1 MHFGQLKRRE
11 FVTFTGTAAAW
22 AFAARAQQAPPVIG
36 VLHPQSPDGYDSRL
50 RAFRQ
55 SLKDSGYVEGEN
67 VAIEYRWAEN
77 QMDRLPTLAAE
88 LVRRK
93 VAVIVAIS
101 PAAALAAKAATTTIP
116 IVFAVAGDP
125 VQFGL
130 VVSLA
135 QPGSNATGINFFL
148 SELHAK
154 RLELLRDLVP
164 AAARVAVL
172 VNPSNAV
179 DAVPNLREVEAAA
192 QAMGLQIRILNAVG
206 NHEINVAFTTFA
218 RERPDALFVVSDPLF
233 ISRRVQL
240 THLASRHA
248 IPAIYST
255 RDFPEAGGL
264 MSYGTNVTD
273 AWREAGAYAARI
285 LKGAKPADLPVL
297 QSTKFEL
304 VINAETARL
313 LGLTVPPTL
322 LAIADEVIE

>member
-1 MHFGQLKRRE
+1 MKRRE
-11 FVTFTGTAAAW
+11 FITLLGGAAAAW
-22 AFAARAQQAPPVIG
+22 PLAVRAQQAMPVIG
-36 VLHPQSPDGYDSRL
+36 LLHIQSPDGYDSRL

-55 SLKDSGYVEGEN
+55 SLKDSGHVEGEN

-77 QMDRLPTLAAE
+77 QIDRLPLLAAE

-125 VQFGL
+125 VRFGL
-130 VVSLA
+130 VASLA
-135 QPGSNATGINFFL
+135 RPGGNATGINFFL

-154 RLELLRDLVP
+154 RLELLRELVP

-192 QAMGLQIRILNAVG
+192 QAMGLQISVLNAAG
-206 NHEINVAFTTFA
+206 NHEINVAFATFA
-218 RERPDALFVVSDPLF
+218 RERPDALFVVADPLF
-233 ISRRVQL
+233 VGRRVQL

-248 IPAIYST
+248 IPATYST

-273 AWREAGAYAARI
+273 AWRQAGAYAGRI
-285 LKGAKPADLPVL
+285 LKGAKPADLPVV

-304 VINAETARL
+304 VINAETARML
-313 LGLTVPPTL
+313 SLTVPHSMLST
-322 LAIADEVIE
+322 ADEVIE